1 VITSMT
7 VAILDPNRFLAQG
20 IKQLLLAYLHGRGIT
35 VRFVGK
41 HDVGRA
47 DLVFLPVSK
56 SQPALLCLQSSEP
69 SPPAPM
75 YIALQS
81 VPQVEAFSP
90 GGTCVRVLGCLGSR
104 AQSTAL
110 LGLVAQGLQHL
121 EDREAAL
128 PQYCPQ
134 CVNTTL
140 TEREMEVMCCMARGI
155 AQKQLTQRLHISH
168 KTVSSH
174 KRAVMR
180 KLGFRRNV
188 ELYHWLR
195 LGGLEQI
202 KRP

>member
-1 VITSMT
+1 MPT
-7 VAILDPNRFLAQG
+7 VVRALAPG
-20 IKQLLLAYLHGRGIT
+20 TDVHRATVGSTGRGILA
-35 VRFVGK
+35 R
-41 HDVGRA
+41 
-47 DLVFLPVSK
+47 
-56 SQPALLCLQSSEP
+56 
-69 SPPAPM
+69 
-75 YIALQS
+75 
-81 VPQVEAFSP
+81 
-90 GGTCVRVLGCLGSR
+90 GTCVRVLGCLGSR